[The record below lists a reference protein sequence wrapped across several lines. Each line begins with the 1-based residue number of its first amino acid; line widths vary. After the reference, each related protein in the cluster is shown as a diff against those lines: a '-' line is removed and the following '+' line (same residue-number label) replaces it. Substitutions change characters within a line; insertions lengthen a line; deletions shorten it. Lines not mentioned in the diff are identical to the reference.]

1 MVYKLVEV
9 DGRPVAKR
17 SSHKESKGGRKAAL
31 RRHKPT
37 GTALEEVVYAVGAD
51 VERDR
56 HDRELVVPLLRGGQP
71 VGDPPT
77 LEASRQQVRDG
88 LVSLPWEG
96 LKLSQ
101 GEPAI
106 PTVYLEK

>member
-17 SSHKESKGGRKAAL
+17 SAHKESRGGRKAAL

-37 GTALEEVVYAVGAD
+37 GTAIEEVVYLVGS
-51 VERDR
+51 R
-56 HDRELVVPLLRGGQP
+56 RELGEYDRLLQVPLLRGGQP

-77 LEASRQQVRDG
+77 LEESRERVRAG

-96 LKLSQ
+96 LKSR
-101 GEPAI
+101 
-106 PTVYLEK
+106 TN